1 MAFPHINVKGTQF
14 TITTELHDQLD
25 EKLGQL
31 EKLLPEGETDIICD
45 VELELVTRHHQ
56 SGRIYRAE
64 LNLKVGGVLFRA
76 EATEERMEDAIERA
90 KEDLKRELRRANN
103 KRQSLMRRGARRVK
117 EWFRFSK

>member
-1 MAFPHINVKGTQF
+1 
-14 TITTELHDQLD
+14 
-25 EKLGQL
+25 
-31 EKLLPEGETDIICD
+31 